1 MNPKKAIRIIK
12 RERQTGQGAVA
23 EKGAPNNTGLRH
35 TTREAAGHVAAWVK
49 EFQQRRKIDPKR
61 AFASLF
67 VESASPLS

>member
-12 RERQTGQGAVA
+12 RDRRDIQGAVV
-23 EKGAPNNTGLRH
+23 EKSAPNNTGLRQ
-35 TTREAAGHVAAWVK
+35 TTREAAGQVATWVK

-67 VESASPLS
+67 VESASSVS